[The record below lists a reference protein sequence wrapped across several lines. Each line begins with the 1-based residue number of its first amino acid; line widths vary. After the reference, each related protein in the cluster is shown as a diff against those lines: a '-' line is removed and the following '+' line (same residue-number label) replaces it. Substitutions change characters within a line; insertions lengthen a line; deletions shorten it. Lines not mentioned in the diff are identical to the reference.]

1 MPLCK
6 IWIYKYY
13 KNVTNMID
21 IVISDCYTV
30 KSLKNI
36 FCKMKKKQKKY
47 LQNCAAE
54 IVDFILYQAAI
65 NAVLELQFQLG
76 RKKPFL

>member
-36 FCKMKKKQKKY
+36 SEQY
-47 LQNCAAE
+47 
-54 IVDFILYQAAI
+54 
-65 NAVLELQFQLG
+65 VLEQQDY
-76 RKKPFL
+76 

>member
-36 FCKMKKKQKKY
+36 FCKMKKKQKDMQMFRRHY
-47 LQNCAAE
+47 E
-54 IVDFILYQAAI
+54 IQ
-65 NAVLELQFQLG
+65 
-76 RKKPFL
+76 RKFTKNFMKSWRKEKN

>member
-36 FCKMKKKQKKY
+36 SVFVSLDKTSGADIATLFAAY
-47 LQNCAAE
+47 ALGLVNYYAHTFHLPLQGHE
-54 IVDFILYQAAI
+54 
-65 NAVLELQFQLG
+65 
-76 RKKPFL
+76 

>member
-21 IVISDCYTV
+21 IVISDCYQNLLQELDD
-30 KSLKNI
+30 LKK
-36 FCKMKKKQKKY
+36 FEKY
-47 LQNCAAE
+47 
-54 IVDFILYQAAI
+54 IL
-65 NAVLELQFQLG
+65 
-76 RKKPFL
+76 